1 MQLLLEGGNPL
12 TNLPS
17 WDTIYKQYGPFL
29 GLSVFFLIIVLF
41 LQWWWYRSNV
51 RDKKEE
57 IARLVKRT
65 TELETVNLKLITQLR
80 SKGK

>member
-1 MQLLLEGGNPL
+1 MHLFLEGGNPL
-12 TNLPS
+12 TQLPS

-29 GLSVFFLIIVLF
+29 GLSVGFLFIVLF

-51 RDKKEE
+51 KDKKEE

-65 TELETVNLKLITQLR
+65 TELENVNLKLITQLR